1 MPGERG
7 LHFILARNSEP
18 TPFIGGCARDERST
32 ANEIVQSGVRM
43 TAMPI
48 ETHESQIAGLSADH
62 GFDLALRAQ
71 QRADQSI
78 FSRRMNSMVLRALKA
93 EVGKGES
100 VVPKPGLFGDGA
112 QRGWQLLG

>member
-62 GFDLALRAQ
+62 GFDLALRAK
-71 QRADQSI
+71 QRADQPV
-78 FSRRMNSMVLRALKA
+78 FARRMNSMVLRALKA

-100 VVPKPGLFGDGA
+100 VVAKSGLFGDGA
-112 QRGWQLLG
+112 Q